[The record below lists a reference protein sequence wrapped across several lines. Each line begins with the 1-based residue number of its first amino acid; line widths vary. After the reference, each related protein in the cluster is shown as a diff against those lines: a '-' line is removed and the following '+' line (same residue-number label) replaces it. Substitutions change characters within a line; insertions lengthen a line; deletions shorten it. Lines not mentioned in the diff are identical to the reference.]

1 MREQLIK
8 QHFNY
13 GQVAGVFHPEL
24 ERIAGMILGK
34 KIPIMRPLLP
44 SFEKIAPYLKQID
57 ANRWYSNFG
66 PLTLALEERL
76 AKHFGIS
83 KDCMVTCNS
92 ATSGITLSLLAY
104 ELPKKSFCLVPSF
117 TFTASAAAIL
127 DAGLTPYFID
137 VDEEQMAI
145 TPEIALNAVREI
157 GSNISSVLVVAPFG
171 SSLDMNLWANFSEK
185 TGIKVIVDAAS
196 CFDAFATNQEAK
208 ANQIPIVISL
218 HATKPFGVG
227 EGGIVYSLDA
237 KLMDKVRK
245 LTNFGFGENRISNSI
260 GLNAKISEYTA
271 AIGNAELDGW
281 NTKKEAWLNL
291 KLQFTQNLKGYNVWG
306 AQNNFATSTLNVI
319 LEKDGDKDV
328 ADSSIILLE
337 KQGIEARKW
346 WHSGCHKMPAY
357 NHLPKLELS
366 TTEDLCKRVLGLPFW
381 LGVGEGSVR
390 IISRTFNSK

>member
-196 CFDAFATNQEAK
+196 CFDAFATSQEAK

-271 AIGNAELDGW
+271 AIGNAELDCW
-281 NTKKEAWLNL
+281 NGKKEAWLNL

-319 LEKDGDKDV
+319 LEKDGQKDV
-328 ADSSIILLE
+328 AGDAIVSLE

-357 NHLPKLELS
+357 SHLPKLELS

-381 LGVGEGSVR
+381 LGVGENSAAFIYGSL
-390 IISRTFNSK
+390 KK

>member
-1 MREQLIK
+1 MKEQLIK

-13 GQVAGVFHPEL
+13 SQVAGVFHPEL

-76 AKHFGIS
+76 AKHFGVS
-83 KDCMVTCNS
+83 KDCMATCNS
-92 ATSGITLSLLAY
+92 ATSGITLSLLGL
-104 ELPKKSFCLVPSF
+104 ELPKKSYCLVPSF
-117 TFTASAAAIL
+117 TFTASVAGIL
-127 DAGLTPYFID
+127 DAGLVPYFID
-137 VDEEQMAI
+137 VDEKQMAI

-171 SSLDMNLWANFSEK
+171 SSLDMSLWEKFSEK

-196 CFDAFATNQEAK
+196 CFDSFAVEPKAK
-208 ANQIPIVISL
+208 ANQIPIIISL

-227 EGGIVYSLDA
+227 EGGIVYSKNEPLIE
-237 KLMDKVRK
+237 KIRK

-281 NTKKEAWLNL
+281 NAKKEAWLNL

-306 AQNNFATSTLNVI
+306 AQNNFAISTLNVI
-319 LEKDGDKDV
+319 LDNEGERDV
-328 ADSSIILLE
+328 AGDAIISLE

-357 NHLPKLELS
+357 SHLPKLSLS
-366 TTEDLCKRVLGLPFW
+366 TTENLCKRVLGLPFW
-381 LGVGEGSVR
+381 LGLNNTNMVSNAMR
-390 IISRTFNSK
+390 SINL

>member
-1 MREQLIK
+1 MFMREQLIK

-196 CFDAFATNQEAK
+196 CFDAFATSQEAK

-281 NTKKEAWLNL
+281 NGKKEAWLNL

-381 LGVGEGSVR
+381 LGVGEGG
-390 IISRTFNSK
+390 INFISRSL